1 MIWVDNPNN
10 SFCLFLLS
18 CSLKPFISIFLSCSP
33 CLWSISYGFGHTKSS
48 YLPVKSCI
56 KMSVV
61 SVTHKWS
68 GLAGLALAAQAH
80 SSLPRA
86 GPVSLSA
93 LWFPLQQWVWPGLA
107 QAGRA
112 GRARTADRLPASE
125 IWRVERKTILR
136 QKVYSPVESYLIMVE
151 LEDPGSGGEW
161 MVDSGHQMSSII
173 TILDIMRWC
182 KKCLISNKSFKTS
195 WSWLLV
201 IVNIY

>member
-10 SFCLFLLS
+10 SFSLFLLS

-33 CLWSISYGFGHTKSS
+33 YFWSISYGFGHTKSS

-80 SSLPRA
+80 
-86 GPVSLSA
+86 GSLSPGPGQSRSP
-93 LWFPLQQWVWPGLA
+93 LSGFPFSSECGLA
-107 QAGRA
+107 GAGRA
-112 GRARTADRLPASE
+112 ARARTADRLPASE

-136 QKVYSPVESYLIMVE
+136 QKVYSPVESYLIKME

>member
-1 MIWVDNPNN
+1 MLTLLMEYLLWFW
-10 SFCLFLLS
+10 SHKELLS
-18 CSLKPFISIFLSCSP
+18 ASKILHKN
-33 CLWSISYGFGHTKSS
+33 
-48 YLPVKSCI
+48 VSCI
-56 KMSVV
+56 CY
-61 SVTHKWS
+61 
-68 GLAGLALAAQAH
+68 AQMVWTGWARPG
-80 SSLPRA
+80 SPGSRLSLSRA

-112 GRARTADRLPASE
+112 ARARTADRLPASE

-136 QKVYSPVESYLIMVE
+136 QKVYSPVESYLIKME